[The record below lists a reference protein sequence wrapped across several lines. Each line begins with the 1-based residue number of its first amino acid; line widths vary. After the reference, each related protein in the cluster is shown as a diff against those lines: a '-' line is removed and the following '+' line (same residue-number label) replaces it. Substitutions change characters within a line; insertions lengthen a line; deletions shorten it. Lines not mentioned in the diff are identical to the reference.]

1 MIAEQGVLFQLW
13 IVEDLLC
20 KHHKSV
26 PENTFFQCRKIQFSF
41 LNLTKVLRKNTFF
54 NVEKSKFSFSNITK
68 VLLKIHF
75 SFECMVG
82 FPVERIENQWRLG
95 SSSQLEKKCT
105 VERVKDC
112 FDGIPPISFS
122 FLIIII
128 KC

>member
-26 PENTFFQCRKIQFSF
+26 PENTLFQCRKIQIFIFKHHKSAPENTLF
-41 LNLTKVLRKNTFF
+41 HLNAWLGSQLR
-54 NVEKSKFSFSNITK
+54 E
-68 VLLKIHF
+68 LKINGDW
-75 SFECMVG
+75 EVAA
-82 FPVERIENQWRLG
+82 NWR
-95 SSSQLEKKCT
+95 KKCT

-122 FLIIII
+122 FLLLII